1 MFQLFVHGALFAN
14 KIEPRGAMAQSGKCV
29 PMLDR
34 FGKGRSRVNI
44 GQFSWSTQAVLWGL

>member
-1 MFQLFVHGALFAN
+1 MLSQPIFSKIVHQYQVN
-14 KIEPRGAMAQSGKCV
+14 ESTGKCV